1 MIMETMT
8 EQALHIT
15 RYHESYDLE
24 VRKLCA
30 AFSDES
36 LKEYGLEVTGDR
48 LDQMIQVCKEISF
61 FLMAPDPEKLNQ
73 YKPVGLIA
81 GMVVNNL
88 TNGKAALQEVIWYV
102 YKEHRKQGRMLLEYF
117 EEAAKNIG
125 CSQIVMALMCNSGA
139 EKLGKFY
146 ERMGYKPFEVQYMKE
161 IK

>member
-1 MIMETMT
+1 MT
-8 EQALHIT
+8 TATTEKPAALYVT
-15 RYHESYDLE
+15 RYHESYDLD

-61 FLMAPDPEKLNQ
+61 FLMAPKDEGGF
-73 YKPVGLIA
+73 KPVGLIA

-102 YKEHRKQGRMLLEYF
+102 YKEHRRKGRMLLEYF
-117 EEAAKNIG
+117 EEAAKAQG
-125 CSQIVMALMCNSGA
+125 CGSVVMALMCNSGA
-139 EKLGKFY
+139 EKLGRFY

-161 IK
+161 I